1 MYTPGLSFIQL
12 FDWFQVFRA
21 GYNFDSMGCTCMCNE
36 KMAISHNL
44 CFHSILHSV
53 IVTNL
58 ESIVHFIKT
67 HCYALDHCLMYICVW
82 AFGLGSWMFGLMA
95 QNYSN
100 EIPIRSV
107 RNVQNIADWH
117 DCLDQVKDLLAWILG
132 WFFLAGLTCFVL

>member
-12 FDWFQVFRA
+12 IDWFKVFRA
-21 GYNFDSMGCTCMCNE
+21 GYNFELMCNE

-58 ESIVHFIKT
+58 ELIVHFIKT
-67 HCYALDHCLMYICVW
+67 HCYALDHCLMYIHVW

-95 QNYSN
+95 QNYTN
-100 EIPIRSV
+100 ELPIRFI
-107 RNVQNIADWH
+107 RNVQKIADWH
-117 DCLDQVKDLLAWILG
+117 DCLDQVKYLLAWFNMFCIVTRYG
-132 WFFLAGLTCFVL
+132 YH